1 MSQHYLGP
9 HIHLHVQIRDVGT
22 VFLGGDFERSLQ
34 ELTLDGNLL
43 VDVSGG

>member
-1 MSQHYLGP
+1 VTINM
-9 HIHLHVQIRDVGT
+9 QIRDVGT

-43 VDVSGG
+43 VDVSGELVG